1 MTLSGAGLPVLN
13 AAPALN
19 VLAIEVH
26 QNTVDSSDCSLDG
39 ALSASFTAPSTG
51 QWGVGE
57 IGGKPWI
64 YWTDAAW
71 TLESSGT
78 LGSWVARPDLSSPTP
93 VIGAEA
99 RQFYRFRRP

>member
-1 MTLSGAGLPVLN
+1 VTLSGGQLPVLR
-13 AAPALN
+13 AAPELN

-26 QNTVDSSDCSLDG
+26 QNTVDSSDCSVDG
-39 ALSASFTAPSTG
+39 ALAASFTAPSTG
-51 QWGVGE
+51 RWGVGE
-57 IGGKPWI
+57 IGGEPWI

-71 TLESSGT
+71 TLESSST
-78 LGSWVARPDLSSPTP
+78 LGVWTARPDLSSPVP